1 MWKDLFLVI
10 VWYVAR
16 WSVSIL
22 HILSV
27 PLNRPPHNKKV
38 FRAPCKVI
46 LFWGGFQN
54 SIRPCLRS
62 SGCKICLKVNEKF
75 ILYNCCYLILQSRGS
90 DITHMYTGLL
100 ATWVP
105 AFAAGRLDTHISLLC
120 HLVEMASLHQ
130 TRYTTPQP
138 HTADVISIRCS
149 PVQQTI
155 LCAAVNMCENKC
167 LSNSYSIVLF
177 CFVFQWFF
185 INSEFSQISVQL
197 INLMTTN
204 LIYFIYNINN
214 L

>member
-1 MWKDLFLVI
+1 MLLDDLFQSFTYCLYPLTGHPI
-10 VWYVAR
+10 TKRFFALHAKSFCSGVAF
-16 WSVSIL
+16 IT
-22 HILSV
+22 
-27 PLNRPPHNKKV
+27 
-38 FRAPCKVI
+38 
-46 LFWGGFQN
+46 Q

-149 PVQQTI
+149 PLHQTI
-155 LCAAVNMCENKC
+155 LCAA
-167 LSNSYSIVLF
+167 F
-177 CFVFQWFF
+177 
-185 INSEFSQISVQL
+185 
-197 INLMTTN
+197 
-204 LIYFIYNINN
+204 
-214 L
+214 